1 MPGPAQ
7 YAVHAMGTLDIP
19 AVMRPAGLWRRF
31 GAYFFDSLLITLAV
45 AGAYYS
51 VVGSEH
57 AFAQFFRP
65 APDDV
70 DLRLRF
76 YAERSLIRNVA
87 MGLYLAYATLAEA
100 SPLGGTLGKW
110 LLSIRVVDLAGQ
122 RIDLRRSLQRNAGKL
137 ISLLSVVG
145 PLFALRSPI
154 RQTWHDRWSGTRVI
168 HVPVP

>member
-1 MPGPAQ
+1 
-7 YAVHAMGTLDIP
+7 MGTLDVP
-19 AVMRPAGLWRRF
+19 AVARPAGLWRRF
-31 GAYFFDSLLITLAV
+31 GAYFFDSILITLAV

-51 VVGSEH
+51 VVGAEH

-65 APDDV
+65 APEDT

-76 YAERSLIRNVA
+76 YAERSLIRNIA
-87 MGLYLAYATLAEA
+87 MCLYLGYATVAEA

-110 LLSIRVVDLAGQ
+110 LLSIQVVDLAGQ
-122 RIDLRRSLQRNAGKL
+122 RIDFRRSLQRNAGKL
-137 ISLLSVVG
+137 ISLLSIIG

-168 HVPVP
+168 YVPIE

>member
-1 MPGPAQ
+1 MPRPAQ
-7 YAVHAMGTLDIP
+7 YAVLVGTIDIP
-19 AVMRPAGLWRRF
+19 AVVQPAGLGRRF

-45 AGAYYS
+45 AGVYYS

-65 APDDV
+65 APEDA

-76 YAERSLIRNVA
+76 YAERSLIRNIA
-87 MGLYLAYATLAEA
+87 MCLYLAYATLAEA

-122 RIDLRRSLQRNAGKL
+122 PIDLRRSLQRNAGKL

-154 RQTWHDRWSGTRVI
+154 RQTWHDRWSGTRVVY
-168 HVPVP
+168 VPVE